1 MDGKDIGNYCYYIMA
16 RSKRGRPDGGE
27 KKNEKNACPVY
38 RISSE
43 FGPGKAL
50 REHNTPAAVR
60 LTYGRACIIFRLL
73 NPRDEL
79 SVVRRGRF
87 QFQMRVRKIQSPG
100 TTARSPS
107 PDVCIIAASSS
118 ASVIRCQSL
127 PSRPFVFPRLYKF
140 YFFFPRTRLFVHI
153 YAVFTRAY
161 GMCGL
166 FPRRNPFEMR
176 ISPRPTRTRRS
187 NVSASAHAQTIRN
200 IYGNIVT
207 AESKSQ
213 HIHSASHTF

>member
-107 PDVCIIAASSS
+107 P
-118 ASVIRCQSL
+118 R
-127 PSRPFVFPRLYKF
+127 RLYNSRVVVGLGNPVSKF
-140 YFFFPRTRLFVHI
+140 ALAPVRF
-153 YAVFTRAY
+153 
-161 GMCGL
+161 
-166 FPRRNPFEMR
+166 
-176 ISPRPTRTRRS
+176 SPL
-187 NVSASAHAQTIRN
+187 I
-200 IYGNIVT
+200 
-207 AESKSQ
+207 
-213 HIHSASHTF
+213 